1 VNAAAKT
8 MQRRKAADRHY
19 DQAAR
24 TVLAMAG
31 ALISLIGAAL
41 AIGGYLSLNGS
52 AFHMFV
58 GMGLVV
64 TGTLVAK
71 RHRAGACTYLVVFC
85 GTLAWSLRNVAVG
98 SGLAQ
103 RLAGPMLLLVMMAV
117 LLPLLG
123 WRLRQTV
130 VLFGLLVAG
139 TVGLGILSLP
149 NGPLGPHTAAVTQF
163 LDAETKG
170 VLQ

>member
-8 MQRRKAADRHY
+8 MQRRKGADRHY

-31 ALISLIGAAL
+31 ALISLIGAVL
-41 AIGGYLSLNGS
+41 ATGGYLSINGS

-85 GTLAWSLRNVAVG
+85 GTLAWSLRNLAVG
-98 SGLAQ
+98 SGLAL
-103 RLAGPMLLLVMMAV
+103 RLTGPMLLLVMMAV

-123 WRLRQTV
+123 WRLRQAI

-149 NGPLGPHTAAVTQF
+149 NRPLGPHTAAVTQF
-163 LDAETKG
+163 LDTETKG
-170 VLQ
+170 VVQ